1 MNRQAYLLSAAR
13 PNASSAIGFK
23 HNCGCRI
30 AYSLVLYV
38 FVKALMGKSAAAADM
53 LIFDTLLIEVSR
65 ETAVSLRDLL
75 SRLRRMSSAFD
86 PRARLLL
93 YRFGAPVL
101 LTAERG
107 ACKKS
112 ICNTR
117 ASCPSRELGWQLCW
131 TCSVLLPVCAEIVPH
146 SCSPQLQR
154 LPAAR
159 TPASRQG
166 R

>member
-1 MNRQAYLLSAAR
+1 
-13 PNASSAIGFK
+13 
-23 HNCGCRI
+23 
-30 AYSLVLYV
+30 
-38 FVKALMGKSAAAADM
+38 M

-75 SRLRRMSSAFD
+75 SRLRRMGSAFD

-107 ACKKS
+107 HARKAFAIPGPAAPPGSSDGNFVGPAASCSLSVQKLYP
-112 ICNTR
+112 TR
-117 ASCPSRELGWQLCW
+117 AHRSFSDF
-131 TCSVLLPVCAEIVPH
+131 
-146 SCSPQLQR
+146 
-154 LPAAR
+154 PAAW